1 MNTWPSARRDFLKTL
16 LGSAAGVAVFHAQI
30 GEAAV
35 KSGGTSIAAT
45 RLSDTLELVTGSG
58 GNVLLLR
65 TADGVL
71 QVDGG
76 DAQHSKELLKL
87 VDAKS
92 DARRVQ
98 VLINTH
104 WHPEQ
109 TGSNALLG
117 KAGTKIIAHE
127 NTKLWLGTEVD
138 LKWQGKVYPPQPR
151 EALPTETI
159 YTKAKLVFGNETV
172 EYGYLPQAHTDGD
185 LYVFLPNQNVLVTGD
200 VMAVGSY
207 PILDWCTGGWI
218 SGMVNANKAL
228 LDMTDANTRIV
239 PGLGPVQTRADLQ
252 AQHEMLST
260 MRGRLIDL
268 LKKGMSVNDMIA
280 QNPSREFDAKWGD
293 PKLLIANAYPGMI
306 GHVRELGGGIL

>member
-1 MNTWPSARRDFLKTL
+1 MNIATSARRDFLKAL
-16 LGSAAGVAVFHAQI
+16 LGSAAGLAVFDAQI
-30 GEAAV
+30 AGAATG
-35 KSGGTSIAAT
+35 STAIAAT
-45 RLSDTLELVTGSG
+45 RLSDNLEFVTGSG

-65 TADGVL
+65 TAEGVL
-71 QVDGG
+71 LVDGG

-87 VDAKS
+87 ADAKS

-127 NTKLWLGTEVD
+127 NTKLWLGTDVD

-159 YTKAKLVFGNETV
+159 YTKAKLAFGNEPV

-239 PGLGPVQTRADLQ
+239 PGLGPVQMRADLQ
-252 AQHEMLST
+252 AQHDMLST

-293 PKLLIANAYPGMI
+293 PRLLIANAYPGMI